1 MKKQLLTLMLCAS
14 LTAAACG
21 TEVPQTSVSSD
32 ETTVSE
38 SVENK
43 TSEVSAEPVPASN
56 TDEAKPEEK
65 DLFEAFLNGGASVT
79 IPASFDNRNQSI
91 TPVYAVGDV
100 FTIDEISE
108 NIKPF
113 IDRMED
119 AEITE
124 KRYYAEL
131 DNEGKKALAVMF
143 EYSGSYD
150 ISTELLLI
158 VANDKGALEA
168 KLAIDGWSRKYAYF
182 DVMGVLYDGGSNGAA
197 SHSGEVIAPNADFDY
212 TALYNFEEVGA
223 GFEFSADDERSTLV
237 NEINREITGR
247 FAESDVIYKL
257 YFVYDKV
264 GDEVFVSYSCED
276 PEIASAVEEAA
287 SARNLTFDDLEAY
300 KAAVDARVKSLDL
313 YYPEGEAEPVKWIE
327 Y

>member
-79 IPASFDNRNQSI
+79 IPASFDNHNQSI

-158 VANDKGALEA
+158 VANDKGELEA

-182 DVMGVLYDGGSNGAA
+182 DVSANPKAWSNMGKY
-197 SHSGEVIAPNADFDY
+197 
-212 TALYNFEEVGA
+212 
-223 GFEFSADDERSTLV
+223 GFL
-237 NEINREITGR
+237 TG
-247 FAESDVIYKL
+247 
-257 YFVYDKV
+257 
-264 GDEVFVSYSCED
+264 
-276 PEIASAVEEAA
+276 
-287 SARNLTFDDLEAY
+287 
-300 KAAVDARVKSLDL
+300 
-313 YYPEGEAEPVKWIE
+313 
-327 Y
+327 